1 MKETQRKSLKQYKLK
16 SNVSIEHMI
25 NSKVDEKLKSA
36 NASNL
41 DLDNKYNKLVNEV
54 EKMEKEK
61 QNFERYAKEW

>member
-1 MKETQRKSLKQYKLK
+1 
-16 SNVSIEHMI
+16 MI